1 MSSKRTTC
9 DMRAKGTGA
18 GCMDFSLLLHQ
29 PTARTKARRTQGKR
43 ELDEPPRPTSS
54 NASTSLAPWTRVA
67 AGNMGRL
74 WLDIITLLGK
84 MRSMFLV
91 APPAA
96 RDADNRLKV

>member
-1 MSSKRTTC
+1 
-9 DMRAKGTGA
+9 
-18 GCMDFSLLLHQ
+18 MDFSLLLHQ

-74 WLDIITLLGK
+74 WLDIITHL
-84 MRSMFLV
+84 
-91 APPAA
+91 
-96 RDADNRLKV
+96 